1 MDAAVGESV
10 AHAVGEDGFGFDAWE
25 YEREAA
31 VEEGRVECAWLDET
45 ESAAD
50 PERRKHQTALDVIH
64 TLMEELLGAAW
75 GFGLGQGE
83 RVGGSRHHGLTGAKN
98 ARHSQIREQ
107 IV

>member
-1 MDAAVGESV
+1 
-10 AHAVGEDGFGFDAWE
+10 
-25 YEREAA
+25 
-31 VEEGRVECAWLDET
+31 
-45 ESAAD
+45 
-50 PERRKHQTALDVIH
+50 
-64 TLMEELLGAAW
+64 MEELLGAAW